1 MLRRIPRLSARTW
14 LLGLVAAASIIWCW
28 NNRDIWVVQHT
39 FPRAFSSLAEN
50 VSPDRRQIIVRDSP
64 GDVESTGRLSVVDID
79 TAEIFRTF
87 GISGDCRREMIISP
101 DGTRLLTLGGWQQL
115 TDSTNGVS
123 TTRTLGGPVPRP
135 HLWDLT
141 TGNLIA
147 DLDPLPITSQA
158 CFSPDGYRIV
168 TLENERATLY
178 DGATGQRVAVLEKLE
193 NGMGVGHAAFFSPDS
208 KLVVIN
214 MGGPTPI
221 RIHSTIDGHLVAT
234 QANPI
239 GFWASG
245 DMPATFSPDG
255 RSLAFSTGST
265 LQQIDALTGQ
275 PLVAPVRLS
284 GSCWRLW
291 YGLDG
296 RRLYSLSNSSTTSG
310 SAMTLSAIDS
320 GTGRPVATAKTIF
333 DLSPRVAFSPDGRE
347 LILSQWLGSID
358 VFDSARLAGL
368 GSVPGRASGYSG
380 APFSP
385 DGSRAVAIV
394 SSAPATIDV
403 LDTRTWR
410 PASSIHD
417 PWSQFSD
424 AVFVRDSAHL
434 LTATGSGTIRLWY
447 RRRPEAM
454 WGLIALPAFWVALCT
469 ALIWLISLRRD
480 IRLWN
485 MPIARPRDVADAK

>member
-1 MLRRIPRLSARTW
+1 VLRRIPRLSARTW

-193 NGMGVGHAAFFSPDS
+193 KGLA
-208 KLVVIN
+208 LV
-214 MGGPTPI
+214 T
-221 RIHSTIDGHLVAT
+221 R
-234 QANPI
+234 
-239 GFWASG
+239 
-245 DMPATFSPDG
+245 
-255 RSLAFSTGST
+255 
-265 LQQIDALTGQ
+265 
-275 PLVAPVRLS
+275 
-284 GSCWRLW
+284 
-291 YGLDG
+291 
-296 RRLYSLSNSSTTSG
+296 
-310 SAMTLSAIDS
+310 
-320 GTGRPVATAKTIF
+320 
-333 DLSPRVAFSPDGRE
+333 
-347 LILSQWLGSID
+347 
-358 VFDSARLAGL
+358 
-368 GSVPGRASGYSG
+368 
-380 APFSP
+380 PFSRP
-385 DGSRAVAIV
+385 TR
-394 SSAPATIDV
+394 SS
-403 LDTRTWR
+403 L
-410 PASSIHD
+410 
-417 PWSQFSD
+417 
-424 AVFVRDSAHL
+424 
-434 LTATGSGTIRLWY
+434 
-447 RRRPEAM
+447 
-454 WGLIALPAFWVALCT
+454 
-469 ALIWLISLRRD
+469 
-480 IRLWN
+480 
-485 MPIARPRDVADAK
+485 